1 MLASLRGH
9 NNVKEE
15 LESIK
20 CYSIEFSGRH
30 CSDTA
35 QERCATEKRND
46 LLGPEPT
53 TELVTSCL
61 GVPVLS
67 TQKPETKS
75 PRALRSEA
83 SSVERQL
90 SFRKP
95 FGLVCKFRTPTATL
109 TRTSSDVSTC
119 TVKTRSLVLERLN
132 GPAGA
137 GGEAHYYGIATEE
150 LCYGYTCDA
159 NGVANR
165 VT

>member
-46 LLGPEPT
+46 LLGPEQT

-67 TQKPETKS
+67 TQKLETKGPTKRSKFRRAATVLPETF
-75 PRALRSEA
+75 RS
-83 SSVERQL
+83 
-90 SFRKP
+90 
-95 FGLVCKFRTPTATL
+95 GL
-109 TRTSSDVSTC
+109 
-119 TVKTRSLVLERLN
+119 
-132 GPAGA
+132 
-137 GGEAHYYGIATEE
+137 
-150 LCYGYTCDA
+150 
-159 NGVANR
+159 
-165 VT
+165 